1 MPYKKSTNIVSIFS
15 LGARKLNFEQFK
27 LREIKSLTFFGGPK
41 LKNCYVSEKK
51 TSVVLVNIYKTFF
64 SFLLTFKL
72 F

>member
-15 LGARKLNFEQFK
+15 LGARKFNFEQFK

-51 TSVVLVNIYKTFF
+51 NIC
-64 SFLLTFKL
+64 SSC
-72 F
+72 